1 MNNTKLNRLGKQLE
15 KHTKNLF
22 EMVYNYDNSKWIKLD
37 NKERIDSFKYQMGL
51 DDKNNRVVRSLTIGN
66 KNDEYI
72 THIQQLAKEKDQFIS
87 KDVIVNIAID
97 YLANHNSY
105 PEDEE
110 NYNDWIRR
118 LLR

>member
-1 MNNTKLNRLGKQLE
+1 MQERKLKELE
-15 KHTKNLF
+15 KHTNNLF
-22 EMVYNYDNSKWIKLD
+22 ELVYNYENSKWIKLD

-72 THIQQLAKEKDQFIS
+72 THIQQMAKEKDQFIS

-97 YLANHNSY
+97 YLAKHNAY